1 MGWPPRTVPLVEAF
15 RRILRAIYPDR
26 PALADEIQSY
36 DWDSFRGPHW
46 WQYETN
52 LNSDEVIAVNKAFEL
67 LDEFV
72 VGQGKIRLRG
82 ALNHPSKLPGDID
95 PADVRGSKLHVFAG
109 KLRVFDGNKHIK
121 TYYRVHCY
129 ETNVNRR
136 LADLRSETKQAKRT
150 KLKGDEIPGFVKN
163 YLDLEPKPTLTGI
176 RNKWRDAGHGAK
188 ARDLLDSE
196 YRGQATA
203 RNISLKRG
211 PKRILQK

>member
-1 MGWPPRTVPLVEAF
+1 MGRSPRAITLVEAF
-15 RRILRAIYPDR
+15 RSILRAIYPDR

-36 DWDSFRGPHW
+36 DWDSFHGHHW

-52 LNSDEVIAVNKAFEL
+52 LTSDEVIAVNKAFEL

-72 VGQGKIRLRG
+72 VERGKVRLRG
-82 ALNHPSKLPGDID
+82 ALGPSKPLEVID
-95 PADVRGSKLHVFAG
+95 PADVKGSKLDVFAG

-121 TYYRVHCY
+121 TYYRVHCC

-150 KLKGDEIPGFVKN
+150 KLKGDEIPEFTKN

>member
-1 MGWPPRTVPLVEAF
+1 MGRSPRAITLVEAF
-15 RRILRAIYPDR
+15 RSILRAIYPDR

-36 DWDSFRGPHW
+36 DWDYFQGSHW
-46 WQYETN
+46 WFFETH
-52 LNSDEVIAVNKAFEL
+52 LTSDEVIAVNKALEL

-72 VGQGKIRLRG
+72 VERGKVRLRG
-82 ALNHPSKLPGDID
+82 ALGPSKPLEVID
-95 PADVRGSKLHVFAG
+95 PADVKGSKLDVFAG

-121 TYYRVHCY
+121 TYYRVHCC

-150 KLKGDEIPGFVKN
+150 KLKGDEIPEFTKN

-176 RNKWRDAGHGAK
+176 RTKWHDEGHGAHG
-188 ARDLLDSE
+188 RDLLDSE
-196 YRGQATA
+196 YRDQATA